1 MHVGHAPAGLA
12 PVSMPEFL
20 MVGERAAK
28 YLLTQSKFDILVA
41 DNSLER
47 YILVEAKPYDP
58 NTSSEVD
65 YFFANRDVFLDTSY
79 PVRLKSAIRFSTA
92 VAVDRISSGAGF
104 SAGDITVLMGDDD
117 SRDVVDYYFDGREIK
132 VLLGGQDFAR
142 SEYGEVL
149 SGKMRD
155 ARWTEGSW
163 ADSLQIVMMDG
174 SIDIDEPV
182 LQTKYLGTGGIEGN
196 SEHEG
201 VRKPRAWGECKNVT
215 PAHIDQVNLVYHLND
230 GPIEAIDAV
239 YDSGVELTRGNLVA
253 DVFAQEPAEHTYD
266 YELDRALI
274 RLGSTSA
281 GLITADI
288 KGDNDGGYVT
298 SAADIASRIIANVGA
313 NPSASSVARCNDL
326 DSSSVGIYIH
336 SGDEVTARDA
346 SRQVM
351 NSVWGYVTSNGVG
364 EIVLG
369 VMALGLRAVDREI
382 DSTDILRMSRRIPPP
397 SAKELSVGYSRAWTV
412 QTEDGIAVN
421 AEDERKAFVEQE
433 LRRTSP
439 ATDTATTDLRLNS
452 KEFEIDTLLTEKTD
466 AEDLRDRMFSLLKG
480 HTSIYSVELTN
491 RLYEIKAGNTVRIS
505 YEKWGLEGGREFFV
519 FNASDDSA
527 TGRTTLE
534 VWG

>member
-1 MHVGHAPAGLA
+1 M
-12 PVSMPEFL
+12 
-20 MVGERAAK
+20 
-28 YLLTQSKFDILVA
+28 
-41 DNSLER
+41 
-47 YILVEAKPYDP
+47 
-58 NTSSEVD
+58 
-65 YFFANRDVFLDTSY
+65 
-79 PVRLKSAIRFSTA
+79 
-92 VAVDRISSGAGF
+92 
-104 SAGDITVLMGDDD
+104 
-117 SRDVVDYYFDGREIK
+117 
-132 VLLGGQDFAR
+132 
-142 SEYGEVL
+142 
-149 SGKMRD
+149 
-155 ARWTEGSW
+155 
-163 ADSLQIVMMDG
+163 
-174 SIDIDEPV
+174 
-182 LQTKYLGTGGIEGN
+182 
-196 SEHEG
+196 
-201 VRKPRAWGECKNVT
+201 
-215 PAHIDQVNLVYHLND
+215 
-230 GPIEAIDAV
+230 
-239 YDSGVELTRGNLVA
+239 
-253 DVFAQEPAEHTYD
+253 
-266 YELDRALI
+266 
-274 RLGSTSA
+274 
-281 GLITADI
+281 
-288 KGDNDGGYVT
+288 
-298 SAADIASRIIANVGA
+298 GA